1 MLSEGPMQNL
11 ERYLEGRVAIITG
24 GFSGIGR
31 SISEA
36 LADRGAAVALGGRT
50 VRNDAADA
58 FQSKGASVFCGHL
71 DVRDVGSV
79 QQFVNS
85 VRSVLGPIDILVNS
99 AGIGISQAVCDHP
112 EDAWN
117 DVLDTNLSGP
127 FRMTRA
133 CLPGMIERQWGRIIH
148 IGSTAARTAV
158 ADHPAYCASK
168 SGLLGL
174 SRAVSLEGAPHGVTS
189 IVLSPTWVETEMLRT
204 SFHRQATA
212 KGSTMEQEIDQMVAN
227 SPQQRLVQPEEIAA
241 LAAFLCRDEARGIT
255 MEDIQINAGSLW

>member
-1 MLSEGPMQNL
+1 MQNL
-11 ERYLEGRVAIITG
+11 ERYLEGRVAVVTG
-24 GFSGIGR
+24 GWSIGN
-31 SISEA
+31 A
-36 LADRGAAVALGGRT
+36 LAVRGAAVALGGRT

-58 FQSKGASVFCGHL
+58 LRSRDVRVFCDHL
-71 DVRDVGSV
+71 DVREVDSIRH
-79 QQFVNS
+79 FVNT
-85 VRSVLGPIDILVNS
+85 VQTTLGPIDILVNS
-99 AGIGISQAVCDHP
+99 AGIGISQTVCDHP

-133 CLPGMIERQWGRIIH
+133 CLPGMIERRWGRIIH

-174 SRAVSLEGAPHGVTS
+174 SRAVALEGAPHGVTS
-189 IVLSPTWVETEMLRT
+189 VVLSPTWVETEMLRS
-204 SFHRQATA
+204 SFHRRATA
-212 KGSTMEQEIDQMVAN
+212 TGSTTAREISELAAN

-241 LAAFLCRDEARGIT
+241 IAAFLCRDEARGIT
-255 MEDIQINAGSLW
+255 MEDIQINAGALW

>member
-1 MLSEGPMQNL
+1 MQNL
-11 ERYLEGRVAIITG
+11 ERYLEGRVAVVTG
-24 GFSGIGR
+24 GFSGIGW
-31 SISEA
+31 SISNA
-36 LADRGAAVALGGRT
+36 LAVRGAAVALGGRT

-58 FQSKGASVFCGHL
+58 LRSRDVPVFCDHL
-71 DVRDVGSV
+71 DVREIDSIRH
-79 QQFVNS
+79 FVNT
-85 VRSVLGPIDILVNS
+85 VQTTLGPIDILVNS
-99 AGIGISQAVCDHP
+99 AGIGISQTVCDHP

-133 CLPGMIERQWGRIIH
+133 CLPGMIERRWGRIIH

-174 SRAVSLEGAPHGVTS
+174 SRAVALEGAPHGVTS
-189 IVLSPTWVETEMLRT
+189 VVLSPTWVETEMLRS
-204 SFHRQATA
+204 SFHRRATA
-212 KGSTMEQEIDQMVAN
+212 TGSTTAREISELAAN

-241 LAAFLCRDEARGIT
+241 IAAFLCRDEARGIT
-255 MEDIQINAGSLW
+255 MEDIQINAGALW

>member
-1 MLSEGPMQNL
+1 MQNL

-24 GFSGIGR
+24 GFSGIGL
-31 SISEA
+31 SIGEA
-36 LADRGAAVALGGRT
+36 LALRGAAVALGGRT
-50 VRNDAADA
+50 VRDNAADA
-58 FQSKGASVFCGHL
+58 FRSKGASVFCGHL
-71 DVRDVGSV
+71 DVRDVDSV

-85 VRSVLGPIDILVNS
+85 VRSALGPIDILINS
-99 AGIGISQAVCDHP
+99 AGIAISQTVCGHP
-112 EDAWN
+112 EDTWN
-117 DVLDTNLSGP
+117 DVIDTNLSGP

-148 IGSTAARTAV
+148 IGSTAARTAWG
-158 ADHPAYCASK
+158 DHPAYCASK

-189 IVLSPTWVETEMLRT
+189 VVLSPTWVETEMLRT
-204 SFHRQATA
+204 SFHHQATT
-212 KGSTMEQEIDQMVAN
+212 KGSTMEREIDELVAS

-241 LAAFLCRDEARGIT
+241 MAAFLCRDEARGIT

>member
-1 MLSEGPMQNL
+1 MQNL
-11 ERYLEGRVAIITG
+11 ERYLEGRVAVVTG
-24 GFSGIGR
+24 GFSGIGW
-31 SISEA
+31 SISNA
-36 LADRGAAVALGGRT
+36 LAVRGAAVALGGRT

-58 FQSKGASVFCGHL
+58 LRSRDVPVFCDHL
-71 DVRDVGSV
+71 DVREVDSIRH
-79 QQFVNS
+79 FVNT
-85 VRSVLGPIDILVNS
+85 VQTTLGPIDILVNS
-99 AGIGISQAVCDHP
+99 AGIGISQTVCDHP

-133 CLPGMIERQWGRIIH
+133 CLPGMIERRWGRIIH

-174 SRAVSLEGAPHGVTS
+174 SRAVALEGAPHGVTS
-189 IVLSPTWVETEMLRT
+189 VVLSPTWVETEMLRS
-204 SFHRQATA
+204 SFHRRATA
-212 KGSTMEQEIDQMVAN
+212 TGSTTAREISELAAN

-241 LAAFLCRDEARGIT
+241 IAAFLCRDEARGIT
-255 MEDIQINAGSLW
+255 MEDIQINAGALW